1 MKISENWLREFVS
14 TNLSAEEIAEELTM
28 LGLEVDSVKPISR
41 YELCGVVWGKVVE
54 ATPLKQESNLKVCSI
69 DLGKGSTKTVVC
81 GAECV
86 PRGLLVAY
94 AASGTNIVGEK
105 LDKKQFDGVVSD
117 GMLCSREDLGLEEHS
132 EELLTIRESDAKKG
146 DSISEALGLPDF
158 VFDLDLTPN
167 RGDCFSVLGVARELS
182 CLEGNALHRNE
193 NEPVSPDNNDAFPIE
208 IESSDRCPQ
217 YSGRVIRNVR
227 TKAKTPTYI
236 RERLLRSDVRPINA
250 VVDITNYVMLEMGQ
264 PMHAFDF
271 SQLTEG
277 IIVRVGKHGESIKLL
292 DGKSI
297 DLSPDV
303 LVVAD
308 HCKPVALAGIMG
320 GELSAVTEQTRDI
333 FLESAFF
340 EPTSLAGAARS
351 FGLQTDAS
359 TRFERGVDPALHLSA
374 LERATALISEVCGG
388 EVGLV
393 CSSMSDREIKP
404 EKSVEFR
411 PNSVNKKLGTNL
423 SLSSILKTLE
433 LLSFDVTQKSEM
445 LWQVRVPSF
454 RFDISSEVDLVEEIG
469 RLSGYDKIP
478 SELPK
483 LSSIPR
489 PYPADQEMR
498 EGIRRALVWRSFC
511 EVITYSFISREM
523 AQSFTDSGL
532 VQLTN
537 PISSEMA
544 FMRPSIISSLINP
557 LRYNINRQKDQIKLF
572 ELGKVFKKK
581 GEKITEELHLAAVSF
596 GHAFRKQWDLDPK
609 EVDFFDIKADLVSVL
624 GSICNL
630 KLDIIKE
637 KKLGLHPGQ
646 SAIIYTGDT
655 EIGII
660 GAIHP
665 EVLDRMAISGSVL
678 FFEVNLDLLRLDGAK
693 EYSPISRFPIVTRD
707 ISVVVDKSISAK
719 LCLSAV
725 EKLDLPNLKDLQ
737 LFDLYTGQG
746 IDSEKKSFS
755 ISLIFQSSSSTL
767 TDVEV
772 DNDMN
777 VILKNLE
784 EEVGA
789 LLRD

>member
-14 TNLSAEEIAEELTM
+14 TDLSREEIAEELTM

-54 ATPLKQESNLKVCSI
+54 VMPLKQESNLKVCSI

-86 PRGLLVAY
+86 PKDLLVAY
-94 AASGTNIVGEK
+94 AASGTNVVGEK
-105 LDKKQFDGVVSD
+105 LNKKKFDGVVSD
-117 GMLCSREDLGLEEHS
+117 GMLCSREDLGLEERS
-132 EELLTIRESDAKKG
+132 EELLTVRESDAKKG
-146 DSISEALGLPDF
+146 DSISDALGLPDF

-167 RGDCFSVLGVARELS
+167 RGDCFSILGVARELS
-182 CLEGNALHRNE
+182 CLEGNTLHRDE
-193 NEPVSPDNNDAFPIE
+193 NEPVPPDNHDTFPIK
-208 IESSDRCPQ
+208 IDSPDRCPH
-217 YSGRVIRNVR
+217 YSGRIIRNVR
-227 TKAKTPTYI
+227 TEAKTPTYI
-236 RERLLRSDVRPINA
+236 KERLLRSDVRPINA

-271 SQLTEG
+271 SELTEG
-277 IIVRVGKHGESIKLL
+277 IIVRTGKHGESIKLL
-292 DGKSI
+292 DGKNI

-308 HCKPVALAGIMG
+308 RCKPLALAGIMG

-351 FGLQTDAS
+351 FGLQTEAS
-359 TRFERGVDPALHLSA
+359 TRFERGVDPALHLSS
-374 LERATALISEVCGG
+374 LERATALISEICGG
-388 EVGLV
+388 EIGLV
-393 CSSMSDREIKP
+393 CSSMTDKEIKS

-433 LLSFDVTQKSEM
+433 LLCFDVNQKSEM
-445 LWQVRVPSF
+445 LWQVQVPTF
-454 RFDISSEVDLVEEIG
+454 RFDISNEADLIEEIG

-483 LSSIPR
+483 LPAIPR
-489 PYPADQEMR
+489 PYPVDQEMR
-498 EGIRRALVWRSFC
+498 EEIRRALVWRSFS
-511 EVITYSFISREM
+511 EVITYSFISKEM
-523 AQSFTDSGL
+523 AQSFSDSDM

-537 PISSEMA
+537 PISQEMA
-544 FMRPSIISSLINP
+544 FMRPSIISSLMNP
-557 LRYNINRQKDQIKLF
+557 LRYNINRQKDQIKFF
-572 ELGKVFKKK
+572 EIGKVFKKE
-581 GEKITEELHLAAVSF
+581 GEKIREGLHLAAVSF
-596 GHAFRKQWDLDPK
+596 GNVLGKQWDLDPK
-609 EVDFFDIKADLVSVL
+609 KVDFFDMKADMISVL
-624 GSICNL
+624 GTICNL
-630 KLDIIKE
+630 KLDFIKE
-637 KKLGLHPGQ
+637 ETLGLHPGQ
-646 SAIIYTGDT
+646 SAVIYSGDT

-665 EVLDRMAISGSVL
+665 EVLNRMAISGKVL
-678 FFEVNLDLLRLDGAK
+678 FFEVNLDVLSSDGAK
-693 EYSPISRFPIVTRD
+693 EYSPISRFPTVTRD

-746 IDSEKKSFS
+746 IDSDKKSFS

-767 TDVEV
+767 TDAEV
-772 DNDMN
+772 DNDMKS
-777 VILKNLE
+777 ILKNLE

-789 LLRD
+789 VLRD